1 MKNKLIIN
9 GLVLGIIILFL
20 GASVLPSISGYI
32 WRPNISANEICIL
45 NNDLLDQSQD
55 IYEGGY
61 ALASTQWLAQSFKP
75 SLGTLTRI
83 ELLIS
88 REPQTSYSVKISIRV
103 NLLGNDI
110 VSVTKQPE
118 DFPIYPQIQ
127 WTEIVFP
134 DTDVVPEGTYYI
146 VCTTNNPP
154 YAYNWFGTGN
164 NLYER
169 GNAYFSYDQGSSWAN
184 SPTIDLCFKT
194 YGKEYQPVP
203 VLEIKDVK
211 GGFGKISAIL
221 NNIGGEDATN
231 VDWKISVKGGI
242 LGFIN
247 VETTGNIT
255 LIPASLIG
263 SETVQ
268 TDKIIFGLG
277 KVDITINATYAHS
290 WVGTAFVLGP
300 FVLAINQTQFTVP
313 EVKFEQIVKAG
324 VETWKAKVTI
334 RGNDYAQAV
343 RCIQWTNMTGVV
355 FLDQAYDYTSLP
367 GCDAKGEWAS
377 EWFELDQKPCDC
389 YIEYRTKLNGKLT
402 DINDC
407 YSNPTN
413 RFRTEK
419 FGPPLPEG
427 WQPLP
432 PTQ

>member
-1 MKNKLIIN
+1 MK
-9 GLVLGIIILFL
+9 GLVFGIIILFL

-45 NNDLLDQSQD
+45 NQDLLDQSQD
-55 IYEGGY
+55 IYEAGY
-61 ALASTQWLAQSFKP
+61 ALAYTQWPAQSFIP
-75 SLGTLTRI
+75 SLETLTRI
-83 ELLIS
+83 ELLIT
-88 REPQTSYSVKISIRV
+88 RGPTTSYSVKISIRD
-103 NLLGNDI
+103 NLLGYDI
-110 VSVTKQPE
+110 VSVTLQPE

-127 WTEIVFP
+127 WTEIDFL
-134 DTDVVPEGTYYI
+134 DTYVVPGETCYI
-146 VCTTNNPP
+146 VCTTNQPIGD
-154 YAYNWFGTGN
+154 YNWWGNGN
-164 NLYER
+164 NLYEK
-169 GNAYFSYDQGSSWAN
+169 GQAYFSYDQGSSWVTQ
-184 SPTIDLCFKT
+184 PTIDLCFKT
-194 YGKEYQPVP
+194 YGEEYQPAP

-277 KVDITINATYAHS
+277 KVDITINTTYAHA

-313 EVKFEQIVKAG
+313 EVKVEQTGKTN
-324 VETWKAKVTI
+324 ENWTVTI
-334 RGNDYAQAV
+334 QGNDYAVGVKA
-343 RCIQWTNMTGVV
+343 IKWTHNNMIFFTK
-355 FLDQAYDYTSLP
+355 FYPEPLP
-367 GCDAKGEWAS
+367 GCSAQGEWS
-377 EWFELDQKPCDC
+377 DTFNLPMKPNDIHIT
-389 YIEYRTKLNGKLT
+389 YKTKLNGQLKDVQKT
-402 DINDC
+402 GQYNE
-407 YSNPTN
+407 P
-413 RFRTEK
+413 RTEK
-419 FGPPLPEG
+419 FGPPMPEG

-432 PTQ
+432 TTQ